1 MPESHLMDPCRRHS
15 ERPGE
20 SDVDIR
26 LLSNAFGANLRSD
39 DGMLVVEF
47 LEDIVFGDDS
57 DA

>member
-1 MPESHLMDPCRRHS
+1 MDPCRRHS